1 MARRERTADPYSLQE
16 DSEGDLRLSAAGRFS
31 RRLTFPVALFVLVI
45 ASLISV
51 TDQLIHGQITVYV
64 MTCVAMA
71 VVLYLTWA
79 QALLLYG
86 SAHLLFL
93 AGLRI
98 VQDNIDERIEEGL
111 QWYDRYGRNR
121 VVSSRD

>member
-1 MARRERTADPYSLQE
+1 V
-16 DSEGDLRLSAAGRFS
+16 RLSATGRFS

-93 AGLRI
+93 AGL
-98 VQDNIDERIEEGL
+98 
-111 QWYDRYGRNR
+111 QWYDRRGRNR